1 MQIRMKSPLL
11 VVAVTLLW
19 ASGAH
24 AQLTVLNS
32 NVPASFAITG
42 FIQAATLKPGG
53 APNAG
58 GTLTVNNI
66 TMIVPDN
73 SVIQM
78 PATGLT
84 WAEFFD
90 VAQSA
95 PVFDSSI
102 PPPAN
107 PPINHPALNSLGA
120 PMSGLALADAPG
132 SPAAAGAFPGFFPS
146 CEVTVI

>member
-1 MQIRMKSPLL
+1 MERKETILMKPTSRTALAAFAL
-11 VVAVTLLW
+11 GLFW
-19 ASGAH
+19 ATVAH

-78 PATGLT
+78 PAHALT
-84 WAEFFD
+84 WAQLFD
-90 VAQSA
+90 PKQSA
-95 PVFDSSI
+95 PVFDNAI
-102 PPPAN
+102 PTQAT
-107 PPINHPALNSLGA
+107 PPINHPAKNALGQ
-120 PMSGLALADAPG
+120 PITGLELADAPQ
-132 SPAAAGAFPGFFPS
+132 
-146 CEVTVI
+146 